1 MRAKSSIASSL
12 LWAGLLALALGTS
25 FARAQQPIQL
35 QDNPPER
42 YTVQKGDTLWGISGR
57 FLKEPWRWPDL
68 WRMNREQIENPHWI
82 YPGDVVVLDRSDG
95 QPRLR
100 LERTSS
106 SASGATSGAG
116 SDATRL
122 EPTVRVSPLASSA
135 IPSIPPG
142 DIEPYL
148 SRPIVT
154 GPDGPRDAGKIIA
167 ARDQRVVRGQGDA
180 VYAVNVPERL
190 GTEWLVYRPG
200 KVLRSYDSNEF
211 LGNELHYLG
220 TAHVERFGE
229 VSTLRITSAREEI
242 VFGDLVVPA
251 PHEELVN
258 YVPHAPAQAI
268 DGRIIAL
275 ANDSVET
282 GRGYL
287 VTLDRGS
294 HDGIEVGHVLAIYH
308 PAPVIPDPRPYEGP
322 DILSKLMDQ
331 TRAVVPPSR
340 YLNLPAERSGLLFVF
355 RVFDRL
361 SYAIVLNTTEPVVVG
376 DVVRKP

>member
-12 LWAGLLALALGTS
+12 LSACLLTLALASGIGQ
-25 FARAQQPIQL
+25 AQPIQL
-35 QDNPPER
+35 QDNPPDR
-42 YTVQKGDTLWGISGR
+42 YTVQKGDTLWGIAGR
-57 FLKEPWRWPDL
+57 FLKQPWRWPDV
-68 WRMNREQIENPHWI
+68 WRMNREQIKNPHWI
-82 YPGDVVVLDRSDG
+82 YPGDVIVLDRSDG
-95 QPRLR
+95 QPRLM
-100 LERTSS
+100 LERDA
-106 SASGATSGAG
+106 SASA
-116 SDATRL
+116 SDHNRL
-122 EPTVRVSPLASSA
+122 SPTIRVAPLPEQA
-135 IPSIPPG
+135 IPSIPAG

-154 GPDGPRDAGKIIA
+154 GPEGPPDAGKIIA
-167 ARDQRVVRGQGDA
+167 ARDQRVVRGAGDS
-180 VYAVNVPERL
+180 VYAVNVPEKA
-190 GTEWLVYRPG
+190 GTEWLVYRQG
-200 KVLRSYDSNEF
+200 RVLRSYDSNEF
-211 LGNELHYLG
+211 LGNEFRYLG

-242 VFGDLVVPA
+242 VFGDVVVPA
-251 PHEELVN
+251 PREELVN
-258 YVPHAPAQAI
+258 YVPHAPDRAV

-294 HDGIEVGHVLAIYH
+294 RDGIEVGHVLAIYH
-308 PAPVIPDPRPYEGP
+308 PAPVIADPRPYDGP

-331 TRAVVPPSR
+331 TRAIVPPAH

-355 RVFDRL
+355 RVFDKL
-361 SYAIVLNTTEPVVVG
+361 SYAIVLNTTEPIVVG

>member
-12 LWAGLLALALGTS
+12 LSAALLTLLLTCAV
-25 FARAQQPIQL
+25 ARAQPIQL
-35 QDNPPER
+35 QDNPPDR
-42 YTVQKGDTLWGISGR
+42 YTVQKGDTLWGIAGR
-57 FLKEPWRWPDL
+57 FLKQPWRWPEV
-68 WRMNREQIENPHWI
+68 WRMNRDQIRNPHWI

-95 QPRLR
+95 QPRLTLVRDAAADSNR
-100 LERTSS
+100 LS
-106 SASGATSGAG
+106 
-116 SDATRL
+116 
-122 EPTVRVSPLASSA
+122 PTVRVAPLAERA
-135 IPSIPPG
+135 IPSIPAA

-148 SRPIVT
+148 SRPVVT
-154 GPDGPRDAGKIIA
+154 GPEGPPDAGKIIA
-167 ARDQRVVRGQGDA
+167 ARDQRVVRGAGDA
-180 VYAVNVPERL
+180 VYAVNVPQSA

-211 LGNELHYLG
+211 LGDELRYLG

-242 VFGDLVVPA
+242 VFGDLLLPA
-251 PHEELVN
+251 PREELVN
-258 YVPHAPAQAI
+258 YVPHAPDRAV

-294 HDGIEVGHVLAIYH
+294 RDGIEVGHVLAIYH
-308 PAPVIPDPRPYEGP
+308 PAPVVPDPRPYEGP

-331 TRAVVPPSR
+331 TRAIVPPSH

-355 RVFDRL
+355 RVFDKL